1 MKRIFAGIAAAVL
14 AAGACFALAAC
25 ERKPL
30 KVKTSLETGWTV
42 ENMVLS
48 DETEVASQA
57 VIFSVSRGS
66 QDICDMWV
74 NVGSITPDTVTLTV
88 CSLTSSS
95 ATTRK
100 NEFTYE
106 LSRKELK
113 DSTDGWVKIKSGW
126 NVSNSYV
133 SLETKGGVELKEVV
147 FVNNKGVKQTA
158 TVSRVKN
165 FFYVKDGKTYGVKDE
180 TSFSEFDSAHNPSNL
195 VDEQDKF
202 DKK

>member
-1 MKRIFAGIAAAVL
+1 
-14 AAGACFALAAC
+14 
-25 ERKPL
+25 
-30 KVKTSLETGWTV
+30 
-42 ENMVLS
+42 MVLS

-57 VIFSVSRGS
+57 VIFSVSRDS

-95 ATTRK
+95 ATTRR

-113 DSTDGWVKIKSGW
+113 DSTDGWVKIKSEW

-147 FVNNKGVKQTA
+147 FVNNKGVKQSA
-158 TVSRVKN
+158 TVARVKN
-165 FFYVKDGKTYGVKDE
+165 FFYVKDGKTYGVKEE
-180 TSFSEFDSAHNPSNL
+180 TNFSEFDSAHNPSNL

-202 DKK
+202 DK

>member
-1 MKRIFAGIAAAVL
+1 MKRLFAGIAAAVL
-14 AAGACFALAAC
+14 AAGTCFSLAAC

-57 VIFSVSRGS
+57 VIFSVSRDS

-95 ATTRK
+95 ATTRR

-113 DSTDGWVKIKSGW
+113 DSTDG
-126 NVSNSYV
+126 
-133 SLETKGGVELKEVV
+133 
-147 FVNNKGVKQTA
+147 
-158 TVSRVKN
+158 
-165 FFYVKDGKTYGVKDE
+165 
-180 TSFSEFDSAHNPSNL
+180 
-195 VDEQDKF
+195 
-202 DKK
+202 